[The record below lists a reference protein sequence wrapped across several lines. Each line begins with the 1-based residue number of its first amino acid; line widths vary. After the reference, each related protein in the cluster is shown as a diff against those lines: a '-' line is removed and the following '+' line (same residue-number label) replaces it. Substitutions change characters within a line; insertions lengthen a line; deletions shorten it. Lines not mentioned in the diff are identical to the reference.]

1 MSEIMA
7 MHTVVLPSLGDGED
21 ALKSA
26 KVVFWLVEVGQFVIE
41 GGDLLEVETDKAA
54 FVVPSPVAGTLRERL
69 VQEDDDVSVGDPL
82 AVIEID

>member
-1 MSEIMA
+1 

-26 KVVFWLVEVGQFVIE
+26 RVVFWLVDVGQYVLE

-54 FVVPSPVAGTLRERL
+54 FVVPSPAEGTLRERL
-69 VQEDDDVSVGDPL
+69 VQEDDDVNVGDPL
-82 AVIEID
+82 ALIEFD

>member
-1 MSEIMA
+1 MA

-26 KVVFWLVEVGQFVIE
+26 RVVFWLVDVGQSVAD

-54 FVVPSPVAGTLRERL
+54 FVVPSPVGGTLREKL
-69 VQEDDDVSVGDPL
+69 VREDDDVSVGAPL
-82 AVIEID
+82 AVIELG